1 MNLQRKIEIARYN
14 IASIARH
21 DDEELAVR
29 IAALDQVVGIVNEE
43 KAAAQQR
50 VAERVSA
57 MSAAPAPA
65 PAPAE
70 G

>member
-1 MNLQRKIEIARYN
+1 MNLQRKIEIARLS

-29 IAALDQVVGIVNEE
+29 IAALDQVAAIIADE
-43 KAAAQQR
+43 KAQAQQR
-50 VAERVSA
+50 VADRVAA
-57 MSAAPAPA
+57 MAAPA

>member
-1 MNLQRKIEIARYN
+1 MNLQRKIEITRLS

-29 IAALDQVVGIVNEE
+29 IAALDQVAAIIADE
-43 KAAAQQR
+43 KAQAQQR
-50 VAERVSA
+50 VADRVAA
-57 MSAAPAPA
+57 MAAPAPA
-65 PAPAE
+65 PAPSE